1 MAAGIGGTRE
11 GIEMTALICVAI
23 AAVAYLVAVVLIQR
37 KKAHV
42 AAVRRLIEQN
52 NDHVAKM
59 TKAMNDQDWAKF
71 DRYYWR
77 SNELGQMIDREIER
91 L

>member
-1 MAAGIGGTRE
+1 MLT
-11 GIEMTALICVAI
+11 LIAI
-23 AAVAYLVAVVLIQR
+23 LASILTVYFTVR
-37 KKAHV
+37 KHRHV

-52 NDHVAKM
+52 NDNIAKM
-59 TKAMNDQDWAKF
+59 NKALTDHDLDKF

-77 SNELGQMIDREIER
+77 STELGEMIDREIKR

>member
-1 MAAGIGGTRE
+1 MITVIAILAS
-11 GIEMTALICVAI
+11 ALITYFTV
-23 AAVAYLVAVVLIQR
+23 R
-37 KKAHV
+37 KHRHV

-52 NDHVAKM
+52 DGNVAQMCDALK
-59 TKAMNDQDWAKF
+59 TGDWDKF

-77 SNELGQMIDREIER
+77 SHELGEMIDREIER

>member
-1 MAAGIGGTRE
+1 MLT
-11 GIEMTALICVAI
+11 LIV
-23 AAVAYLVAVVLIQR
+23 LVASFICYMTVVVIILR
-37 KKAHV
+37 KKGHA

-59 TKAMNDQDWAKF
+59 TKAMNDQDWDRF

-77 SNELGQMIDREIER
+77 STELGELIDREIER

>member
-1 MAAGIGGTRE
+1 MITVIAILCS
-11 GIEMTALICVAI
+11 ALITYFTV
-23 AAVAYLVAVVLIQR
+23 R
-37 KKAHV
+37 KHRHV

-52 NDHVAKM
+52 NDNVSKM
-59 TKAMNDQDWAKF
+59 CKAMNDQDWDKF

-77 SNELGQMIDREIER
+77 STELGEMIDRELER